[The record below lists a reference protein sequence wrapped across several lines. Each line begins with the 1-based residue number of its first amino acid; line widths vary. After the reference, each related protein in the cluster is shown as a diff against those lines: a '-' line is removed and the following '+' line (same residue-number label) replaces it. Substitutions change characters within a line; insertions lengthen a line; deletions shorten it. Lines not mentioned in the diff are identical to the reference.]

1 MFRGDSEAATFYL
14 CTPELTASGHFSKG
28 AQQMPLLPA
37 PEIREPSRVPDSHQ
51 GHQEPER
58 APPKVYLY

>member
-1 MFRGDSEAATFYL
+1 
-14 CTPELTASGHFSKG
+14 
-28 AQQMPLLPA
+28 MPLLPA